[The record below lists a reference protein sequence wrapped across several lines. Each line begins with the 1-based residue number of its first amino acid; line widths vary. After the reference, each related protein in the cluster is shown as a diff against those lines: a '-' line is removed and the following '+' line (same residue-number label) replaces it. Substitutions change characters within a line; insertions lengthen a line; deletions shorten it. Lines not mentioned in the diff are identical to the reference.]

1 MTRMI
6 ALMNTDKLNRRQ
18 GGRARNILFRVL
30 LPVVLVFASACAS
43 PQPEIYRDPNMDIG
57 AIYTVAVMPFVN
69 LSRDQ
74 LASDRVRDVLTTMLL
89 ADGRMY
95 VVPAGE
101 LQRQVSMAG
110 IGNAAAP
117 TNEEVIKL
125 GKMLK
130 AQGVITGVI
139 REYGEVRSGQAMAN
153 VISLSVQLTEVDTGK
168 VVSSVGSTKGGIG
181 IVERLFGGG
190 GEPMNDVTARAIK
203 DVIKKLLD

>member
-1 MTRMI
+1 MTRII
-6 ALMNTDKLNRRQ
+6 AQMNTDEQIRKRP
-18 GGRARNILFRVL
+18 GRVRNVLSRILL
-30 LPVVLVFASACAS
+30 AAVLVTAGACAS
-43 PQPEIYRDPNMDIG
+43 SSPETYRDPKMDIG

-74 LASDRVRDVLTTMLL
+74 LASERVRDVFTTMLL

-95 VVPAGE
+95 VVPSGE
-101 LQRQVSMAG
+101 IARQVSLAG
-110 IGNAAAP
+110 IANPYAP
-117 TNEEVIKL
+117 TNDEVIKL

-139 REYGEVRSGQAMAN
+139 REYGEVRSGAATAN

-181 IVERLFGGG
+181 FMERLFGGG
-190 GEPMNDVTARAIK
+190 GEPMNDITAKAIK

>member
-6 ALMNTDKLNRRQ
+6 ASMNSDENRKHR
-18 GGRARNILFRVL
+18 GRVRNVLFRIL
-30 LPVVLVFASACAS
+30 LPAVLVTAGSCAS
-43 PQPEIYRDPNMDIG
+43 PPPETYRDANMDIG

-74 LASDRVRDVLTTMLL
+74 LASDRVRDVLTTMIL

-101 LQRQVSMAG
+101 ISRQVALAG
-110 IGNAAAP
+110 IGNPYAP
-117 TNEEVIKL
+117 TKDEVIKI

-139 REYGEVRSGQAMAN
+139 REYGEIRSGAATAN
-153 VISLSVQLTEVDTGK
+153 VISLSVQLTEADTGK
-168 VVSSVGSTKGGIG
+168 VVSSVGITKGGIG
-181 IVERLFGGG
+181 VVERLFGGG
-190 GEPMNDVTARAIK
+190 GEPMNNITAKALK